1 MVTPDA
7 KRKAVAHACA
17 DHGVSQRRACEVLAV
32 DRSSVRY
39 RSVRPDD
46 VGLREVMKMVASK
59 RRRPS
64 SP

>member
-1 MVTPDA
+1 MLTPDA
-7 KRKAVAHACA
+7 KRKAVAHACT
-17 DHGVSQRRACEVLAV
+17 DHGVSQRACEVLAV

-46 VGLREVMKMVASK
+46 VGLPEAMKMVASE